1 MVEFHTIFPVVIG
14 LNKNKDHK
22 LFENKLIKECKTI
35 KNSFKK
41 GGNIWNVSTFNTCGT
56 YDLTKNNKF
65 DNLHKWIFKQVKDYT
80 LQIGYKNNK
89 TECVASWFNIYKKHD
104 YQERHGHY
112 PNDIS
117 AVYYLKTPKDSGNI
131 TFYSHEPHG
140 ITKPGEV
147 NNPLTWRSY
156 WINPQPGL
164 LLIFKSTLQHEV
176 GQNKSNEEKIS
187 MALNFKII

>member
-1 MVEFHTIFPVVIG
+1 MVEFHNIFPVVIG

-41 GGNIWNVSTFNTCGT
+41 GGNNWNVSTFNTCGT
-56 YDLTKNNKF
+56 YDLT
-65 DNLHKWIFKQVKDYT
+65 
-80 LQIGYKNNK
+80 KNNK